1 MKRLTLQWRLI
12 LALIGVGLTVGGA
25 LLAGHTGEA
34 SSKGGVMLYEATV
47 VAFMIAA
54 ASFLADALEVT
65 PAIFEILF
73 GLLIAVRGMHGD
85 NLLGLL
91 SLAGS
96 VFLMYIAGLEIDPV
110 LLRREF
116 KNGFLIGGASV
127 AVPLVAVYAVLYW
140 RGYTGMQALLTGLGV
155 STTGVAIVYSIIKSI
170 GMLRRRIGQL
180 IFSSAM
186 IADVIIVLSFTFLV
200 SSKNLSLL
208 LYFVF
213 VLVFPVL
220 FAKAIDWLP
229 HSSAEAE
236 LRIIIAALI
245 GASLLSEHVGIHA
258 VLFAFILG
266 IATRGFIE
274 KRRLLEA
281 KISGLTFGFL
291 APVFFVYAGMNAM
304 PSSVGSSLKTALLLF
319 VLSYTLKVASSYM
332 ALRVLT
338 GVNDL
343 RLASVFGARLTMS
356 TVIAF
361 TGQAAGILPP
371 TLAGG
376 IILSALLATITTAVL
391 TRTAVTNEV

>member
-1 MKRLTLQWRLI
+1 LKRLTLRWRLV
-12 LALIGVGLTVGGA
+12 LTLIGVGLAIGGA
-25 LLAGHTGEA
+25 LLAGHAGET

-54 ASFLADALEVT
+54 ASFLADALAVT

-96 VFLMYIAGLEIDPV
+96 VFLMYIAGLEIDPT

-116 KNGFLIGGASV
+116 KSGFLIGGASV
-127 AVPLVAVYAVLYW
+127 VVPLVAVYTVLYW
-140 RGYTGMQALLTGLGV
+140 TGYTGMQALLTGLGV

-170 GMLRRRIGQL
+170 GLLRRRIGQL

-186 IADVIIVLSFTFLV
+186 IADVIVVLSFTFIV

-208 LYFVF
+208 LYFAF

-304 PSSVGSSLKTALLLF
+304 PSGVGSSLKTALLLF
-319 VLSYTLKVASSYM
+319 VMSYTLKVAASYM
-332 ALRVLT
+332 GLKILT
-338 GVNDL
+338 GVGDL

-361 TGQAAGILPP
+361 TGQAAGILSP
-371 TLAGG
+371 TLAGA